1 MFKIFKKKVKETRFT
16 QVMPTRG
23 EAAAS
28 LLTLTKVRGEISSQE
43 GMDNSKLISDIDESI
58 VFLSRSLR
66 DYDYITLD
74 MEEYN
79 NMVRAKIHKNLH
91 S

>member
-1 MFKIFKKKVKETRFT
+1 MFKIFKKKAKETRFT

-28 LLTLTKVRGEISSQE
+28 LLTLTKIRGEIVSQE
-43 GMDNSKLISDIDESI
+43 GIDNSKLIADIDESI
-58 VFLSRSLR
+58 VFLSKSLR
-66 DYDYITLD
+66 DYDYIVLD
-74 MEEYN
+74 IKEYN
-79 NMVRAKIHKNLH
+79 KMVLAKIHKNLL

>member
-23 EAAAS
+23 EAEAS
-28 LLTLTKVRGEISSQE
+28 LLTHTKVRGEISSQE

-74 MEEYN
+74 MKEYN